1 MLSFHP
7 SFLSHLEKTGKEL
20 RNVTG
25 RLKNNDEVLEKNK
38 QKILDFDRYLNLN
51 DYSANRRYKYLTR
64 IQWFGEFLDKPFEDA
79 TKREIEEMVLKVKD
93 KDVAQ
98 PTKNDYKVLLKRFY
112 KWVND
117 GEYPECIKWLNTS
130 SKSQARKIPEEL
142 LTEEDVEMMI
152 KSCKNARNK
161 AFISLLWESG
171 ARIGELIDITIGS
184 LEDHE
189 HGFQVTI
196 NGKTGYRHL
205 ILISSVPHL
214 RSWINSHPRG
224 DDKDAPLWVNIGT
237 RNHGEQAKY
246 RALRKVLDKVA
257 ERAGIEKPVNPHHFR
272 HSRATYLAS
281 RFTEAQMNEWFG
293 WVQGSDVP
301 GHYVH
306 MSGRDISGTYAR
318 LHGKEEKEN
327 KRRSKLAPE
336 ECPRCGKSV
345 PPDAEYCYKCGMAMS
360 VEAAQQIE
368 EDEEEVAEKFSEAA
382 EEEPEMMK
390 DMQDFMEMIK
400 MVKSDDNLWESLQQ
414 LVKEKRKSG

>member
-1 MLSFHP
+1 M
-7 SFLSHLEKTGKEL
+7 SHLEKTGNEL
-20 RNVTG
+20 INVTE
-25 RLKNNDEVLEKNK
+25 RLKNNDKVLEENK
-38 QKILDFDRYLNLN
+38 QKILDFDRYLRLN

-64 IQWFGEFLDKPFEDA
+64 IQWFAEFLDKPFEE
-79 TKREIEEMVLKVKD
+79 TERREIEDMVFKVKD

-98 PTKNDYKVLLKRFY
+98 ATKNDYKVLLKRFY
-112 KWVND
+112 KWVNG

-130 SKSQARKIPEEL
+130 SKAKARKIPEEL
-142 LTEEDVEMMI
+142 LTEEDVTKLI
-152 KSCKNARNK
+152 KSCENARNR

-184 LEDHE
+184 LEDHK
-189 HGFQVTI
+189 HGLQVTI

-214 RSWINSHPRG
+214 RSWINSHPMG

-237 RNHGEQAKY
+237 RNHGEQARY

-257 ERAGIEKPVNPHHFR
+257 ANAGIDKPVNPHHFR

-301 GHYVH
+301 AHYVH

-327 KRRSKLAPE
+327 ERQSKLAPK
-336 ECPRCGKSV
+336 ECPRCGNSV
-345 PPDAEYCYKCGMAMS
+345 PPDGEYCYKCGMALS
-360 VEAAQQIE
+360 LEAARDIE
-368 EDEEEVAEKFSEAA
+368 EDEAQAAEVFSEAA
-382 EEEPEMMK
+382 QEDPDMLK
-390 DMQDFMEMIK
+390 DMQDFMQMIK
-400 MVKSDDNLWESLQQ
+400 VIRSDNELMENLQQ
-414 LVKEKRKSG
+414 LVKEKKGSG